1 MKKITI
7 VLGTARENN
16 SSQKI
21 SKIILD
27 HLKSKDLD
35 VQFIDVKNFLF
46 GMTIAGSGDKE
57 PVKPWA
63 DAISGT
69 DGVIFV
75 CPEYNHSYPGELK
88 ILIDSLFNE
97 YKGKVA
103 GIVSVSVGQFAG
115 VRVMDTL
122 SSLLHIV
129 NFKVST
135 KGVNV
140 QGVQGEIDVEKIQ
153 KHTDIML
160 QNMKSMFTCL

>member
-16 SSQKI
+16 FSQKI

-35 VQFIDVKNFLF
+35 IQFIDVKNFLF

-63 DAISGT
+63 DVISDSEGI
-69 DGVIFV
+69 IFV

-88 ILIDSLFNE
+88 ILIDSLYDE

-103 GIVSVSVGQFAG
+103 GIVSVSAGQFAG
-115 VRVMDTL
+115 VRVMDNL

-129 NFKVST
+129 NFKVAT

-140 QGVQGEIDVEKIQ
+140 AGVQGEIDVEKI
-153 KHTDIML
+153 KNHTDGML
-160 QNMKSMFTCL
+160 ENMKSIFIS

>member
-7 VLGTARENN
+7 VLGTAREKNF
-16 SSQKI
+16 SQKI

-35 VQFIDVKNFLF
+35 IQFIDVKNFLF

-63 DAISGT
+63 DVISESEGI
-69 DGVIFV
+69 IFV

-88 ILIDSLFNE
+88 ILIDSLYDE

-103 GIVSVSVGQFAG
+103 GIVSVSAGQFAG
-115 VRVMDTL
+115 VRVMDNL

-129 NFKVST
+129 NFKVAT

-140 QGVQGEIDVEKIQ
+140 ADVQGEIDVEKIK
-153 KHTDIML
+153 KHTDGML
-160 QNMKSMFTCL
+160 ENMKSIFTS

>member
-16 SSQKI
+16 FSQKI

-35 VQFIDVKNFLF
+35 IQFIDVKNFLF

-63 DAISGT
+63 DVISESEGI
-69 DGVIFV
+69 IFV

-88 ILIDSLFNE
+88 ILIDSLYDE

-103 GIVSVSVGQFAG
+103 GIVSVSAGQFAG
-115 VRVMDTL
+115 VRVMDNL

-129 NFKVST
+129 NFKVAT

-140 QGVQGEIDVEKIQ
+140 ADVQGEIDVEKIK
-153 KHTDIML
+153 KHTDGML
-160 QNMKSMFTCL
+160 ENMKSIFTS

>member
-7 VLGTARENN
+7 VLGTAREKNF
-16 SSQKI
+16 SQKI

-35 VQFIDVKNFLF
+35 IQFIDVKNFLF
-46 GMTIAGSGDKE
+46 GMTIAGSGEKE
-57 PVKPWA
+57 PVKSWA
-63 DAISGT
+63 DVISESEGI
-69 DGVIFV
+69 IFV

-88 ILIDSLFNE
+88 ILIDSLYDE

-103 GIVSVSVGQFAG
+103 GIVSVSAGQFAG
-115 VRVMDTL
+115 VRVMDNL

-129 NFKVST
+129 NFKVAT

-140 QGVQGEIDVEKIQ
+140 ADVQGEIDVEKIK
-153 KHTDIML
+153 KHTDGML
-160 QNMKSMFTCL
+160 ENMKSIFTS

>member
-16 SSQKI
+16 FSQKI

-35 VQFIDVKNFLF
+35 IQFIDVKNFLF
-46 GMTIAGSGDKE
+46 GMTIAGSGEKE
-57 PVKPWA
+57 PVKSWA
-63 DAISGT
+63 DVISESEGI
-69 DGVIFV
+69 IFV

-88 ILIDSLFNE
+88 ILIDSLYDE

-103 GIVSVSVGQFAG
+103 GIVSVSAGQFAG
-115 VRVMDTL
+115 VRVMDNL

-129 NFKVST
+129 NFKVAT

-140 QGVQGEIDVEKIQ
+140 ADVQGEIDVEKIK
-153 KHTDIML
+153 KHTDGML
-160 QNMKSMFTCL
+160 ENMKSIFTS